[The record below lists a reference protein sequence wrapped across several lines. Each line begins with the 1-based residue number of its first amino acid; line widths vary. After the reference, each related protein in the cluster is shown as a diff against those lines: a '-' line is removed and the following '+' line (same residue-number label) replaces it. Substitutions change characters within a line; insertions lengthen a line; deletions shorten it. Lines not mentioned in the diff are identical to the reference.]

1 MRNEIHKFI
10 DSESGAV
17 TVDWV
22 ILTSAIVGIAIAV
35 PTLILP
41 NLLPVASGVQP
52 ALDTAPGLGASLI
65 LGQ

>member
-1 MRNEIHKFI
+1 MRNAIYNFI

-22 ILTSAIVGIAIAV
+22 VLTGAIVGIALAA

-41 NLLPVASGVQP
+41 NLLPVASGIQP
-52 ALDTAPGLGASLI
+52 ALDVAPGLGASLI
-65 LGQ
+65 YGD

>member
-1 MRNEIHKFI
+1 MQNAIFNFF

-22 ILTSAIVGIAIAV
+22 VLTAAIVGIAIAV

-52 ALDTAPGLGASLI
+52 ALDAAPGLGARLI
-65 LGQ
+65 TGN

>member
-1 MRNEIHKFI
+1 MRNVFLSFI

-22 ILTSAIVGIAIAV
+22 ILTAAIVGIALAV

-52 ALDTAPGLGASLI
+52 ALDAAPGLGASLI
-65 LGQ
+65 AGN

>member
-1 MRNEIHKFI
+1 MLNAIINFI

-22 ILTSAIVGIAIAV
+22 VLTGAIVGLAIAV

-52 ALDTAPGLGASLI
+52 ALDVAPGLGARLI
-65 LGQ
+65 TGE

>member
-1 MRNEIHKFI
+1 MRNIIINFS

-22 ILTSAIVGIAIAV
+22 ILTAAIVGIALAV

-52 ALDTAPGLGASLI
+52 ALDMAPGLGASLI
-65 LGQ
+65 TGK